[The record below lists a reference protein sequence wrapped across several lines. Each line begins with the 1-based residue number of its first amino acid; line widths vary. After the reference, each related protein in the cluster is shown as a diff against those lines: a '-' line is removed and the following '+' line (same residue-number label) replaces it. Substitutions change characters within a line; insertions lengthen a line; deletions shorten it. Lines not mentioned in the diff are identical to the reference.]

1 MMRQTQHPHPR
12 WLGRSRLASA
22 LLLVLSM
29 VILNLGGSAGMR
41 RSATRGLSLPVAV
54 AAAVMAPAALPDDTL
69 VKGNASSR
77 VYAIYHGSAHWIVS
91 RAALDLLGFGASPIS
106 VLPQA
111 TVNALPKGGNFVE
124 RILANGLPNPYG
136 PIATVFA
143 NIYTTPSNTVGVPI
157 AVHGSGFAPGEQV
170 QLNFANGALVLQ
182 TPANAAGAIAT
193 SFVLPSSRPPGIYR
207 LTAYGLA
214 SAHLAIEPVGISPP
228 GARTSLAVS
237 STSVLPGGAFT
248 VGGGGFVPGE
258 AVYAYVYGSTGA
270 FATTGPVNA
279 AGAFGPITLQIPA
292 NAPVGSTQTVAV
304 FGATG
309 HYLATSS
316 VTVASPHTPVPTP
329 IPTSTPT
336 HTPVPTPTPTRT
348 PVPTPVV
355 APVLADDTLVK
366 GNASSRVYAIYHGSA
381 HWIVS
386 RAALDL
392 LGFGASPISVLPQ
405 AAVNA
410 LPKGGDFVER
420 ILAND
425 LPNPYGPIATV
436 AGNIYVTPSNP
447 VGSAIAVHGS
457 GFAPGEQVQ
466 LNFANG
472 ALVLQTP
479 ANAAGGIA
487 TSFLIPSSRPVGV
500 YRLTAYGLASTRLA
514 IEPVA
519 VSPSTARTSLALAPS
534 YATSGG
540 AFAVSGGGF
549 VPDET
554 VYAYVYGATGAFA
567 TSGAVSAAGAYGPIT
582 LQLPPN
588 APVGST
594 QTVAVFGATGRYLVS
609 GSVIVAPPLPS
620 ALQVTPQTTNAGGIV
635 AVSGSGFVPGEAIA
649 FTANGQAAGTATAG
663 PTGAFSGATVT
674 IPGGVGPGLLM
685 VVAQGSTSGRTASTT
700 VNVVALAPRLLASP
714 TSGAPGAM
722 IRVAGTG
729 YAPGEPIAIS
739 FGGTAIATTP
749 AAVTS
754 DAQGNFFA
762 SFAIPATAVSGSNT
776 VTATGTRSRAASSVA
791 VSVQLPVATTW
802 YFAGLDTSAGTDSAV
817 AVLNPDNNPAQLNL
831 HVTFL
836 NGGAQDHSVTVP
848 GHSRTTLLMRRYTAG
863 RRGLCFLRLTS
874 SRRVGAAETTFRGG
888 RDWASTLGVS
898 APARTWYL
906 AAGDT
911 AGSYREDLRIYNPHS
926 FRVSVSIR
934 LTPSRGRT
942 RTVRLAID
950 ADRGAEVLVNRHAP
964 GGGVSATVG
973 GGASIVVERFMTFG
987 RGAFGASASAG
998 SAAASA
1004 TWYFPEGSTQRGF
1017 STAFAVY
1024 NPSGSS
1030 LAAVTATFFDTR
1042 GRVIGARTILVSPL
1056 RRGVLTANGAVRG
1069 GSMATVLTSNVA
1081 VVVERTLSFGRRGSG
1096 GSTVSGY
1103 NGGGLAWEF
1112 PEGNTGSGNHEY
1124 LLLQSTS
1131 GRTATVGIEF
1141 YTTAGTA
1148 THVDVSIPARGR
1160 LSLAVNRVRR
1170 LPAGEHGAVLISSN
1184 GVPFVA
1190 EQSIYSG
1197 DGARGDTLAGLAQ

>member
-1 MMRQTQHPHPR
+1 MMRQTQHPRPR

-22 LLLVLSM
+22 LFLVLSM
-29 VILNLGGSAGMR
+29 VILNLGGSAGVR
-41 RSATRGLSLPVAV
+41 RSATRGLSLPVAD
-54 AAAVMAPAALPDDTL
+54 AAAVIAPAAPPDDML
-69 VKGNASSR
+69 IKGNASAR
-77 VYAIYHGSAHWIVS
+77 VYAVYHGSAHWIVD
-91 RAALDLLGFGASPIS
+91 RTVLDLLGFGASPIA

-136 PIATVFA
+136 PIATVA
-143 NIYTTPSNTVGVPI
+143 GNIYVTPSNPVGNPI

-182 TPANAAGAIAT
+182 TPANAACGIAT
-193 SFVLPSSRPPGIYR
+193 SFLIPPGRPVGVYR

-214 SAHLAIEPVGISPP
+214 SARLAIEPVAVSPST
-228 GARTSLAVS
+228 ARTTLALAPTSVSPGGTFAVS
-237 STSVLPGGAFT
+237 
-248 VGGGGFVPGE
+248 GGGFVPGE
-258 AVYAYVYGSTGA
+258 TVYAYVYGNTGA
-270 FATTGPVNA
+270 FAASGAVSA
-279 AGAFGPITLQIPA
+279 AGAYGPITLQLPTG
-292 NAPVGSTQTVAV
+292 APVGATQTVAV
-304 FGATG
+304 LGATG
-309 HYLATSS
+309 RYLVTGS
-316 VTVASPHTPVPTP
+316 VIVAPPHAPVPAPTLTPVPTATP
-329 IPTSTPT
+329 LPT
-336 HTPVPTPTPTRT
+336 HT

-366 GNASSRVYAIYHGSA
+366 GNASSRVYAIYHGSV
-381 HWIVS
+381 HWIVN

-392 LGFGASPISVLPQ
+392 LGFGASPIAVLPQ
-405 AAVNA
+405 AALNA
-410 LPKGGDFVER
+410 LPKGGNFVER
-420 ILAND
+420 FFVNG

-436 AGNIYVTPSNP
+436 AGNIFVTPSNI
-447 VGSAIAVHGS
+447 VGTAIAVHGA

-487 TSFLIPSSRPVGV
+487 TSFLIPASRPPGI
-500 YRLTAYGLASTRLA
+500 YRLTAYGLSSGRLA
-514 IEPVA
+514 IEPVGITPPGA
-519 VSPSTARTSLALAPS
+519 HTTLALSPT
-534 YATSGG
+534 YATPGG
-540 AFAVSGGGF
+540 ALMVSGAGF
-549 VPDET
+549 APGEAID
-554 VYAYVYGATGAFA
+554 AFAYGAGVAVGA
-567 TSGAVSAAGAYGPIT
+567 SGAASAAGAYGPIT
-582 LQLPPN
+582 LQIASN

-594 QTVAVFGATGRYLVS
+594 QAVIVFGATSHYLVTA
-609 GSVIVAPPLPS
+609 SVVVAPPLLS
-620 ALQVTPQTTNAGGIV
+620 SLQATPQTTSAGGIV
-635 AVSGSGFVPGEAIA
+635 TVSGSGFVPGEAIA
-649 FTANGQAAGTATAG
+649 FTASGQPAGTATAG

-700 VNVVALAPRLLASP
+700 VSVVALAPHLLASP

-722 IRVAGTG
+722 IRMAGTG

-739 FGGTAIATTP
+739 FGGTAITTTP

-802 YFAGLDTSAGTDSAV
+802 YFAGLDASAGTDSAV

-836 NGGAQDHSVTVP
+836 NGGAQDHSVTIP
-848 GHSRTTLLMRRYTAG
+848 GHSRATLLMRRYTSG

-874 SRRVGAAETTFRGG
+874 NRRVGASETTFRGG

-911 AGSYREDLRIYNPHS
+911 AGSYRESLRIYNPHS

-934 LTPSRGRT
+934 LTPSRGRA
-942 RTVRLAID
+942 RTVRLSIA

-964 GGGVSATVG
+964 AGGVSATVG

-998 SAAASA
+998 STAASA

-1024 NPSGSS
+1024 NPNGSS

-1042 GRVIGARTILVSPL
+1042 GRVIGARTILVSPR
-1056 RRGVLTANGAVRG
+1056 RRGVLAANGAVRG

-1141 YTTAGTA
+1141 YTTTGTA

-1160 LSLAVNRVRR
+1160 LSLAVNGVAH

>member
-1 MMRQTQHPHPR
+1 MMRQTQHPRPR

-22 LLLVLSM
+22 LFLVLSM
-29 VILNLGGSAGMR
+29 AILNLGGSVGVR
-41 RSATRGLSLPVAV
+41 RPATRGLSLPVAD
-54 AAAVMAPAALPDDTL
+54 AAAVIAPAALPDDTL

-91 RAALDLLGFGASPIS
+91 RTVLDLLGFGASPIS

-111 TVNALPKGGNFVE
+111 TVNALPKGGDFVE
-124 RILANGLPNPYG
+124 RFFANGLPNPYG

-182 TPANAAGAIAT
+182 VPANAAGAIAT

-207 LTAYGLA
+207 LTAYGLS

-237 STSVLPGGAFT
+237 SASVLPGGAFT
-248 VGGGGFVPGE
+248 VSGGGFVPGE
-258 AVYAYVYGSTGA
+258 AVYAYAYGATGA

-336 HTPVPTPTPTRT
+336 HTPVPTSTPTRT

-366 GNASSRVYAIYHGSA
+366 GDASSRVYAVYHGSA

-392 LGFGASPISVLPQ
+392 LGFTNSPIAMLPQ

-420 ILAND
+420 ILANG

-436 AGNIYVTPSNP
+436 AGNIFVTPSNI
-447 VGSAIAVHGS
+447 VGTAIAVHGS

-472 ALVLQTP
+472 ALVLQVP
-479 ANAAGGIA
+479 ANAAGAIA
-487 TSFLIPSSRPVGV
+487 TSFVLPSSHPPGI
-500 YRLTAYGLASTRLA
+500 YRLTAYGLASHRLA
-514 IEPVA
+514 IEPVGITPTGA
-519 VSPSTARTSLALAPS
+519 HTTLALSPT
-534 YATSGG
+534 YATPGG
-540 AFAVSGGGF
+540 AFTVSGGGF
-549 VPDET
+549 APGET
-554 VYAYVYGATGAFA
+554 VYAYAYGTGAFA
-567 TSGAVSAAGAYGPIT
+567 ASGAVNASGAFGPIT
-582 LQLPPN
+582 LQVPAN
-588 APVGST
+588 APIGST
-594 QTVAVFGATGRYLVS
+594 QIVAVLGASSHYLVS
-609 GSVIVAPPLPS
+609 GSAIVAPPLPS
-620 ALQVTPQTTNAGGIV
+620 SLQATPQTTNAGGIV
-635 AVSGSGFVPGEAIA
+635 TASGSGFVPGEAIA
-649 FTANGQAAGTATAG
+649 FTANDQVAGTATAG

-700 VNVVALAPRLLASP
+700 VSVVALAPRLLASP

-739 FGGTAIATTP
+739 LGGTAIATTP

-762 SFAIPATAVSGSNT
+762 SFAIPATAVSGLNT

-802 YFAGLDTSAGTDSAV
+802 YFAGLDTSAGTNSAV

-836 NGGAQDHSVTVP
+836 NGGAQDRSVTVP
-848 GHSRTTLLMRRYTAG
+848 GHSRTTLLMRRYTSG

-874 SRRVGAAETTFRGG
+874 NRRVGAAETTFRGG

-911 AGSYREDLRIYNPHS
+911 AGSYRESLRIYNPHS

-950 ADRGAEVLVNRHAP
+950 SDRGAEVLVNRHAP
-964 GGGVSATVG
+964 VGGVSATVG

-987 RGAFGASASAG
+987 RGAFGSSASAG
-998 SAAASA
+998 GAAASA

-1024 NPSGSS
+1024 NPSGN

-1042 GRVIGARTILVSPL
+1042 GRVIGARTILVSPR
-1056 RRGVLTANGAVRG
+1056 RRGVLAANGAVRG

-1131 GRTATVGIEF
+1131 GRTAMVGIEF
-1141 YTTAGTA
+1141 YTTTGTA

-1160 LSLAVNRVRR
+1160 LSLAVNGVRR

>member
-1 MMRQTQHPHPR
+1 MMRQTQHPRPR

-22 LLLVLSM
+22 LFLVLSM
-29 VILNLGGSAGMR
+29 AILNLGGSAGMR
-41 RSATRGLSLPVAV
+41 RSATRGLSLPVAD
-54 AAAVMAPAALPDDTL
+54 AAVVIAPAALPDDML
-69 VKGNASSR
+69 IKGNASAR
-77 VYAIYHGSAHWIVS
+77 VYAIYHGSAHWITT
-91 RAALDLLGFGASPIS
+91 RAALDLLGFANSPIS

-111 TVNALPKGGNFVE
+111 AVNTLPKGGDFALRVF
-124 RILANGLPNPYG
+124 ANGLPNPYG
-136 PIATVFA
+136 PIATVA
-143 NIYTTPSNTVGVPI
+143 GNIYTTPSNTAGVPI

-207 LTAYGLA
+207 LIAYGLA

-228 GARTSLAVS
+228 GARTSLALS
-237 STSVLPGGAFT
+237 PTYTTPGGAFA
-248 VGGGGFVPGE
+248 VSGGGFVPGE
-258 AVYAYVYGSTGA
+258 TVYAYVYGATGA

-279 AGAFGPITLQIPA
+279 AGAFGPITLQLPA
-292 NAPVGSTQTVAV
+292 GAPVGSTQNVAV

-309 HYLATSS
+309 HYLVTAS
-316 VTVASPHTPVPTP
+316 VV
-329 IPTSTPT
+329 
-336 HTPVPTPTPTRT
+336 
-348 PVPTPVV
+348 
-355 APVLADDTLVK
+355 
-366 GNASSRVYAIYHGSA
+366 
-381 HWIVS
+381 
-386 RAALDL
+386 
-392 LGFGASPISVLPQ
+392 
-405 AAVNA
+405 
-410 LPKGGDFVER
+410 
-420 ILAND
+420 
-425 LPNPYGPIATV
+425 
-436 AGNIYVTPSNP
+436 
-447 VGSAIAVHGS
+447 
-457 GFAPGEQVQ
+457 
-466 LNFANG
+466 
-472 ALVLQTP
+472 
-479 ANAAGGIA
+479 
-487 TSFLIPSSRPVGV
+487 
-500 YRLTAYGLASTRLA
+500 
-514 IEPVA
+514 
-519 VSPSTARTSLALAPS
+519 
-534 YATSGG
+534 
-540 AFAVSGGGF
+540 
-549 VPDET
+549 
-554 VYAYVYGATGAFA
+554 
-567 TSGAVSAAGAYGPIT
+567 
-582 LQLPPN
+582 
-588 APVGST
+588 
-594 QTVAVFGATGRYLVS
+594 
-609 GSVIVAPPLPS
+609 VAPPLPS
-620 ALQVTPQTTNAGGIV
+620 SLQAAPQTTSAGGIV
-635 AVSGSGFVPGEAIA
+635 TVSGSGFVPGEAIA
-649 FTANGQAAGTATAG
+649 FTANGQPAGAATAG

-674 IPGGVGPGLLM
+674 IPGGVGPGLLTL
-685 VVAQGSTSGRTASTT
+685 VAQGATSGRSASTT
-700 VNVVALAPRLLASP
+700 VNVIALAPHLLASP
-714 TSGAPGAM
+714 TNGAPGAV

-762 SFAIPATAVSGSNT
+762 SFAIPATAVSRSNT
-776 VTATGTRSRAASSVA
+776 VTATGARSRAASSIA

-817 AVLNPDNNPAQLNL
+817 AVLNPDNNPARLNL

-836 NGGAQDHSVTVP
+836 NGGAQDHSVTIP
-848 GHSRTTLLMRRYTAG
+848 GHSRATLLMRRYTSG

-874 SRRVGAAETTFRGG
+874 DRRVGAAETTFRGG

-898 APARTWYL
+898 AAARTWYL

-911 AGSYREDLRIYNPHS
+911 AGSYRESLRIYNPHS

-934 LTPSRGRT
+934 LTPSRGRA
-942 RTVRLAID
+942 RTVRLAIG
-950 ADRGAEVLVNRHAP
+950 ADRGAEVLVNRHVPA
-964 GGGVSATVG
+964 GGVSATVV

-998 SAAASA
+998 STAASA

-1042 GRVIGARTILVSPL
+1042 GRVIGARTILVSPQ
-1056 RRGVLTANGAVRG
+1056 RRGVLVANGAVRG

-1081 VVVERTLSFGRRGSG
+1081 VVVERTLSFERRGSG

-1141 YTTAGTA
+1141 YTTTGTA

-1160 LSLAVNRVRR
+1160 LSLAVNRVAH

-1197 DGARGDTLAGLAQ
+1197 DGARGDTLASLAQ

>member
-1 MMRQTQHPHPR
+1 MMRQTQHPRPR

-22 LLLVLSM
+22 LFLVLSM
-29 VILNLGGSAGMR
+29 AILNLGGSVGMR
-41 RSATRGLSLPVAV
+41 RPATRELSLPVAD
-54 AAAVMAPAALPDDTL
+54 AAAVIAPAALPDDTL

-91 RAALDLLGFGASPIS
+91 RTVLDLLGFGASPIS
-106 VLPQA
+106 VLPQV
-111 TVNALPKGGNFVE
+111 TVNALPKGGDFVE
-124 RILANGLPNPYG
+124 RFFANGLPNPYG

-143 NIYTTPSNTVGVPI
+143 NIYTTPSNTVGNPI

-182 TPANAAGAIAT
+182 VPANAAGGIAT
-193 SFVLPSSRPPGIYR
+193 GFVLPSSRPPGIYR
-207 LTAYGLA
+207 LTAYGLS

-237 STSVLPGGAFT
+237 STSVLPDGAFT
-248 VGGGGFVPGE
+248 VSGGGFVPGE
-258 AVYAYVYGSTGA
+258 TVYAYVYGASGA

-279 AGAFGPITLQIPA
+279 AGAFGPITLQLPA

-304 FGATG
+304 LGATG
-309 HYLATSS
+309 RYLVTAS
-316 VTVASPHTPVPTP
+316 VIVAPPHAPVPAPTQTPVP
-329 IPTSTPT
+329 
-336 HTPVPTPTPTRT
+336 VPMHT

-366 GNASSRVYAIYHGSA
+366 GNASARVYAIYHGSA

-386 RAALDL
+386 RAVLDL

-405 AAVNA
+405 VTVNA

-472 ALVLQTP
+472 ALVLQVP

-487 TSFLIPSSRPVGV
+487 TSFVLPSSRPVGV

-549 VPDET
+549 VPGET
-554 VYAYVYGATGAFA
+554 VYAYVYGAAGAFA
-567 TSGAVSAAGAYGPIT
+567 ASGAVSASGAYGPIT
-582 LQLPPN
+582 LQLPAN
-588 APVGST
+588 VPVGST
-594 QTVAVFGATGRYLVS
+594 QTVAVFGATSHYLVS
-609 GSVIVAPPLPS
+609 GSAIVAPPLPS
-620 ALQVTPQTTNAGGIV
+620 SLQAAPQTTSAGGIV
-635 AVSGSGFVPGEAIA
+635 TVSGSGFVPGEAIA

-700 VNVVALAPRLLASP
+700 VSVVALAPRLLASP
-714 TSGAPGAM
+714 TSGAPGTM

-739 FGGTAIATTP
+739 LGGTAIATTP

-762 SFAIPATAVSGSNT
+762 SFAIPATAVSGLNT

-848 GHSRTTLLMRRYTAG
+848 GHSRTTLLMRRYTSG

-874 SRRVGAAETTFRGG
+874 NRRVGAAETTFRGG

-911 AGSYREDLRIYNPHS
+911 AGSYRESLRIYNPHS

-950 ADRGAEVLVNRHAP
+950 SDRGAEVLVNRHAP
-964 GGGVSATVG
+964 VGGVSATVG

-987 RGAFGASASAG
+987 RGAFGSSASAG
-998 SAAASA
+998 GAAASA

-1024 NPSGSS
+1024 NPSGN

-1042 GRVIGARTILVSPL
+1042 GRVIGARTILVSPR
-1056 RRGVLTANGAVRG
+1056 RRGVLAANGAVRG

-1131 GRTATVGIEF
+1131 GRTAMVGIEF
-1141 YTTAGTA
+1141 YTTTGTA

-1160 LSLAVNRVRR
+1160 LSLAVNGVRH